1 MVRCCSGSLTAAGRG
16 VIRRNCRVLAAR
28 NRSCRMSGR
37 CRLFTATTATAMVSR
52 GRLATTTSCSMVS
65 RCRLATTTSCSMVS
79 RGRLA
84 TTTSCSMMSR
94 NCRVL
99 AARNWRLG
107 MSSRRRLF
115 AADCSLFVRG
125 YCTRFCAMTLARFIS
140 YSVLFGG
147 STRRFMQRSRRCFLV
162 CARSR
167 LMFGSR

>member
-37 CRLFTATTATAMVSR
+37 CRLFTATTATA
-52 GRLATTTSCSMVS
+52 
-65 RCRLATTTSCSMVS
+65 MVS

>member
-52 GRLATTTSCSMVS
+52 G
-65 RCRLATTTSCSMVS
+65 RLATTTSCSMVS